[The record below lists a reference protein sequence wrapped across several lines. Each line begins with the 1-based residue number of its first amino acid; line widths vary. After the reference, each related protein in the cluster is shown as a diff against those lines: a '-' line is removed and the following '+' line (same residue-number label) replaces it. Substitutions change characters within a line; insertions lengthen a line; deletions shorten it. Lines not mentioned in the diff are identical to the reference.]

1 MTVYS
6 FICYLFTSAQT
17 LVLKI
22 IRRYGQKKKTDE
34 QTNKKEKE
42 KTTEDKNDTIITT
55 GWVILDKL
63 FRNLAASAKRERRQP
78 EAGSSTDL

>member
-1 MTVYS
+1 MENMTVYS
-6 FICYLFTSAQT
+6 FICYLFTSVQT

-42 KTTEDKNDTIITT
+42 KTTEDKNDTIITS

-63 FRNLAASAKRERRQP
+63 FRNLAASAKRE
-78 EAGSSTDL
+78 

>member
-1 MTVYS
+1 MENMTVYS
-6 FICYLFTSAQT
+6 FICYNLFTSAQT

-22 IRRYGQKKKTDE
+22 IRRYAQKKKTDE

-42 KTTEDKNDTIITT
+42 KTTEDKNDTIITS

-63 FRNLAASAKRERRQP
+63 FRNLAASAKRE
-78 EAGSSTDL
+78 

>member
-42 KTTEDKNDTIITT
+42 KTTEDKNDTIITS
-55 GWVILDKL
+55 G
-63 FRNLAASAKRERRQP
+63 
-78 EAGSSTDL
+78 

>member
-1 MTVYS
+1 MENMTVYS
-6 FICYLFTSAQT
+6 FICYNLFTSAQT

-22 IRRYGQKKKTDE
+22 IRRYAQKKKTDE

-42 KTTEDKNDTIITT
+42 KTTEDKNDTIITS

-63 FRNLAASAKRERRQP
+63 FRNLTASAKRE
-78 EAGSSTDL
+78 

>member
-6 FICYLFTSAQT
+6 FICYLFTSVQT

-42 KTTEDKNDTIITT
+42 KTTEDKNDTIITS

-63 FRNLAASAKRERRQP
+63 FRNLAASAKRE
-78 EAGSSTDL
+78 